1 MNVGNFNISSGWHT
15 SGGNNT
21 RTGQSLSVISF
32 PLEIAWTFSE
42 CSPIL
47 GGIVATKKNIFF
59 ADNKGTLYAVDMDK
73 GILTW
78 SYSLGGL
85 SYGTPVLNE
94 NKLYI
99 GNSYTA
105 LCLNPENGE
114 KIWESEAN
122 KQPTQGKSSNS
133 PLCINDHV
141 VFCDDFITIYNA
153 RNGDVVMTK
162 SISSEPHANTGPC
175 SDDEY
180 LYIPVLKRIEIFCL
194 DKLQKI
200 DTIMVNSKIASG
212 PILHD
217 NYIAVGLNDS
227 SVEVISMRNKFL
239 SWNYI
244 FSKREYKLVLSRPA
258 CVHDMLFAA
267 DPFGMVYAFN
277 IITGQLLW
285 EHHYFE
291 RIDSPL
297 VISDNNL
304 IVIGN
309 EYIFA
314 LSVKDGEFVWEN
326 GFNNRR
332 VSFPVTSSP
341 ALANGFLF
349 VGRDKLY
356 AFKKA
361 E

>member
-1 MNVGNFNISSGWHT
+1 MNVGKYNISYGWHT

-21 RTGQSLSVISF
+21 RTGQSFSETPF

-47 GGIVATKKNIFF
+47 GGIIATENTIFF
-59 ADNKGTLYAVDMDK
+59 TDNKGTLYAIDIDK
-73 GILTW
+73 GTLKW
-78 SYSLGGL
+78 SYSLGGP
-85 SYGTPVLNE
+85 SYGTPVLKE
-94 NKLYI
+94 NRLYI
-99 GNSYTA
+99 GNSYAA
-105 LCLNPENGE
+105 LCLHPEDGK
-114 KIWESEAN
+114 KIWESNAN
-122 KQPTQGKSSNS
+122 KQTHREKTANS
-133 PLCINDHV
+133 PLCINDLV
-141 VFCDDFITIYNA
+141 VFCDDFFTLYNA
-153 RNGDVVMTK
+153 RNGDVVLTK

-175 SDDEY
+175 ADDENI
-180 LYIPVLKRIEIFCL
+180 YIPVLKRIEVICL
-194 DKLQKI
+194 DRLKKI
-200 DTIMVNSKIASG
+200 DTIMVSNKIASG
-212 PILHD
+212 PIIHE

-227 SVEVISMRNKFL
+227 SVEVISLKNKFL

-258 CVHDMLFAA
+258 CVNDMLFAA

-277 IITGQLLW
+277 IITGQILW

-297 VISDNNL
+297 VISDNKL
-304 IVIGN
+304 IVTGN

-314 LSVKDGEFVWEN
+314 LSVNDGDFLWER
-326 GFNNRR
+326 GFDSRK
-332 VSFPVTSSP
+332 VTFPVTSSP
-341 ALANGFLF
+341 ALARGFLF

-356 AFKKA
+356 AFKKT